1 MADYGI
7 TINSRFK
14 PFSFER
20 YIQPYQIYGQAY
32 KEQEDILNALETE
45 AGQWEQRINPTI
57 DEDVAVQYKRYADDL
72 RAQADLLATQGL
84 SPSSRRS
91 IQEMRRRYASEI
103 TPIEQAYKTRM
114 AQAEQQQAARLKDPS
129 LLISRRADTTSL
141 RDYMNNP
148 SLGYEVESGNALTE
162 RGRQAAAAIAQ
173 ELRDYGR
180 GKPLDGFTRTFIQ
193 EYGLSAGDVAFAI
206 NHPDDPEAS
215 AILNTIVDN
224 IVSNS
229 NVSNWGDAQTLEI
242 AKQRV
247 REGLWKAVGKDQIST
262 YTDQAAQMAA
272 QEAMQI
278 RAQER
283 AQRAAEQQKRVLNFT
298 PRFDRRNVKTTKEI
312 GDIAQEA
319 KDWDALKQ
327 YFQKNAKG
335 QWELTA
341 KGRRQALVTPNQSR
355 SITGSIEQYSQDT
368 DFGRFI
374 KKYNLMGMYDGRPG
388 PSQTAA
394 IDKMLDRIANTYDT
408 NVATE
413 YIKDIHP
420 SDYKNVIAILNRNA
434 YDGNVYNYDRVKNKD
449 SYSWNR
455 SNEVKVNELTEAD
468 IKSATTVYG
477 KHGDYLEVKLK
488 DGTTLNVP
496 VASYSSSYS
505 NLMQG
510 NAGNIESYKA
520 MLADGYK
527 RYQLPSGEEYD
538 IEDLI
543 NLELNNYGDNFMSSL
558 ATFQINP
565 VKTDRGEYTTQ
576 VQ

>member
-20 YIQPYQIYGQAY
+20 YKQPYQIYGQAY

-45 AGQWEQRINPTI
+45 AGQWEQRINPAI
-57 DEDVAVQYKRYADDL
+57 DKEVADQYKRYADDL

-91 IQEMRRRYASEI
+91 IQGMRRRYASEI

-114 AQAEQQQAARLKDPS
+114 AQAEQQQAALLKDPS

-148 SLGYEVESGNALTE
+148 NLGYEVESGNALTE

-206 NHPDDPEAS
+206 NHPDDPRAS
-215 AILNTIVDN
+215 TILNTIVDN
-224 IVSNS
+224 IIANS

-242 AKQRV
+242 AKGRV

-262 YTDQAAQMAA
+262 YTDQAAQMDA
-272 QEAMQI
+272 QEDMQI

-283 AQRAAEQQKRVLNFT
+283 AQRAAKQQKMVLSLT
-298 PRFDRRNVKTTKEI
+298 PNFDRRNVKTTKEI
-312 GDIAQEA
+312 EDIAQDA
-319 KDWDALKQ
+319 KDWDALKN

-335 QWELTA
+335 YWELTA
-341 KGRRQALVTPNQSR
+341 EGRRQALVNPYGS
-355 SITGSIEQYSQDT
+355 SSVTGATQQYSTDT
-368 DFGRFI
+368 NFGRFI
-374 KKYNLMGMYDGRPG
+374 KKHNLKGMYEGRPG
-388 PSQTAA
+388 PSQTAE
-394 IDKMLDRIANTYDT
+394 IDKMLDKIANTYDT
-408 NVATE
+408 TTATE
-413 YIKDIHP
+413 YIRDVDP
-420 SDYKNVIAILNRNA
+420 SNYKNVIAILNRSANE
-434 YDGNVYNYDRVKNKD
+434 GKVYNYDRIKNND

-455 SNEVKVNELTEAD
+455 SNEIKVNELTEAD

-477 KHGDYLEVKLK
+477 EHGDYLEVKLK

-496 VASYSSSYS
+496 ASSYTSNYS

-510 NAGNIESYKA
+510 NAATIRGYRA
-520 MLADGYK
+520 MLADGK
-527 RYQLPSGEEYD
+527 THYQLPTGEVLP
-538 IEDLI
+538 IESLI
-543 NLELNNYGDNFMSSL
+543 NLKLNAYGDNFMSSL
-558 ATFQINP
+558 GLSK
-565 VKTDRGEYTTQ
+565 VKPQEVERGEYAIQ

>member
-1 MADYGI
+1 MDYGI

-45 AGQWEQRINPTI
+45 AAQWEQRINPAI

-91 IQEMRRRYASEI
+91 IQGMRRRYASEI

-114 AQAEQQQAARLKDPS
+114 AQAEQQQAALLKDPS

-206 NHPDDPEAS
+206 NHPDDPRAS
-215 AILNTIVDN
+215 TILNTIVDN
-224 IVSNS
+224 IIAGSSVSQ
-229 NVSNWGDAQTLEI
+229 WGDDATLNK

-272 QEAMQI
+272 QEAMQL
-278 RAQER
+278 RAYER
-283 AQRAAEQQKRVLNFT
+283 AQRAAEQQKRVLSLT
-298 PRFDRRNVKTTKEI
+298 PNFDRRNVKTTKEI
-312 GDIAQEA
+312 GDIAQDA

-341 KGRRQALVTPNQSR
+341 KGRRQALVNPYGS
-355 SITGSIEQYSQDT
+355 SSVTGATQQYSTDT
-368 DFGRFI
+368 NFGKFI
-374 KKYNLMGMYDGRPG
+374 KKHNLMGMFQGRPG
-388 PSQTAA
+388 PSQTAV

-408 NVATE
+408 TAATE
-413 YIKDIHP
+413 YVRRIHP
-420 SDYKNVIAILNRNA
+420 SDYKNIISILNSSA
-434 YDGNVYNYDRVKNKD
+434 TEGNVYNYNRIKNNN
-449 SYSWNR
+449 SYEWSR
-455 SNEVKVNELTEAD
+455 GDEVKVSELKESD
-468 IKSATTVYG
+468 IKSANTVYG
-477 KHGDYLEVKLK
+477 KHGNFLEIKLT

-496 VASYSSSYS
+496 VTSYSPNYS

-510 NAGNIESYKA
+510 NASNIEGYRA
-520 MLADGYK
+520 MLADGK
-527 RYQLPSGEEYD
+527 THYQLPTGEILP
-538 IEDLI
+538 IESLI
-543 NLELNNYGDNFMSSL
+543 NLELNAYGDNFMSSL
-558 ATFQINP
+558 AHSQINP
-565 VKTDRGEYTTQ
+565 IKTDRGEYTIQ

>member
-1 MADYGI
+1 MDYGI

-45 AGQWEQRINPTI
+45 AAQWEQRINPTI
-57 DEDVAVQYKRYADDL
+57 DEDVATQYKRYADDL

-91 IQEMRRRYASEI
+91 IQGMRRRYASEI

-114 AQAEQQQAARLKDPS
+114 AQAEQQQAALLKDPS

-215 AILNTIVDN
+215 TILNTIVDN

-247 REGLWKAVGKDQIST
+247 REGLWKAVGQDKIST
-262 YTDQAAQMAA
+262 YKH
-272 QEAMQI
+272 
-278 RAQER
+278 
-283 AQRAAEQQKRVLNFT
+283 QKRILSLT
-298 PRFDRRNVKTTKEI
+298 PNFDRRNVRTTKEI

-319 KDWDALKQ
+319 KDWDAFKQ
-327 YFQKNAKG
+327 YFQKNGKG

-341 KGRRQALVTPNQSR
+341 KGRKQALVTPNR
-355 SITGSIEQYSQDT
+355 SSSVTGATQQYTTDT

-374 KKYNLMGMYDGRPG
+374 KKHNLMGMFQGRPG

-394 IDKMLDRIANTYDT
+394 IDKMLDKIANTYDT
-408 NVATE
+408 TTATE
-413 YIKDIHP
+413 YIRDVDP
-420 SDYKNVIAILNRNA
+420 SNYKNVIAILNRSANE
-434 YDGNVYNYDRVKNKD
+434 GNVYNYDRIKNND

-477 KHGDYLEVKLK
+477 EHGDYLEVKLK

-496 VASYSSSYS
+496 ASSYTSNYS

-510 NAGNIESYKA
+510 NAATIRGYRA
-520 MLADGYK
+520 MLADGK
-527 RYQLPSGEEYD
+527 THYQLPTGEVLP
-538 IEDLI
+538 IESLI
-543 NLELNNYGDNFMSSL
+543 NSELNAYGDNFMSSL
-558 ATFQINP
+558 GLSK
-565 VKTDRGEYTTQ
+565 VKPQEVERGEYAIQ